1 MGEEGLVKRVEEW
14 REWIHRN
21 PPPEPQPLD
30 SEPCSDNDYAEEHLN
45 RMWDI
50 SVELEKL
57 NKNIKLLAL
66 LQALQVLAIF
76 LYLALRWSR

>member
-1 MGEEGLVKRVEEW
+1 MGEKDLVKSVEGW
-14 REWIHRN
+14 MHRN
-21 PPPEPQPLD
+21 PPPEPQPLGF
-30 SEPCSDNDYAEEHLN
+30 EPCDNDYAEEALN

-57 NKNIKLLAL
+57 NRNIRLLAL

-76 LYLALRWSR
+76 LYFVSRWLR

>member
-1 MGEEGLVKRVEEW
+1 MGEEDLVKRMEG
-14 REWIHRN
+14 WIYRDS
-21 PPPEPQPLD
+21 PPEPQPLG
-30 SEPCSDNDYAEEHLN
+30 SEPCDDDYMEEHLN

-57 NKNIKLLAL
+57 NKNIRLLAL

-76 LYLALRWSR
+76 LYLVSRWLR